1 MNEIKQYSLLEK
13 VIEFCKD
20 CKNYHNCDFLYETD
34 DNEFLCALQPF
45 LLQFKGLGLKEAK
58 NGNKR

>member
-34 DNEFLCALQPF
+34 DNEFLCALQLF
-45 LLQFKGLGLKEAK
+45 FYSLKD
-58 NGNKR
+58 